1 MHAVA
6 FPQGGDLPFPGSLPE
21 FQQLFPDDLACAA
34 YLEAIRWPEGFVC
47 QWCGEAGEPYRFK
60 ARPHVLVCRK
70 CKKDNRIMAGTVM
83 QDSHTLL
90 SVWFWAAYLVSTHTP
105 GMSAV
110 QFQRQ
115 LGLKRYETAFQ
126 ILHKLRAGMVRPD
139 RDRIGGAPDMH
150 VEVDESL
157 VGGATRGQ
165 GRGVHDKTLAA
176 CAVEVRKSKPKVKG
190 AVPRRNGRYSGRIR
204 LEVVPDRSAKS
215 LVGFVEAA
223 VEPGA
228 VIVTDAWSAYSTLTD
243 RGYRH
248 LPVAVAGAPDM
259 IDDYLPLVHIA
270 FSNLKSWLKG
280 CHHGVSPQHLQAY
293 LNEFAF
299 RFNRRF
305 YPFNSFRS
313 LLGIGGRTAGPTYDG
328 LYSGEWEHPRC
339 TGNVRLFA

>member
-1 MHAVA
+1 
-6 FPQGGDLPFPGSLPE
+6 
-21 FQQLFPDDLACAA
+21 
-34 YLEAIRWPEGFVC
+34 
-47 QWCGEAGEPYRFK
+47 
-60 ARPHVLVCRK
+60 
-70 CKKDNRIMAGTVM
+70 
-83 QDSHTLL
+83 
-90 SVWFWAAYLVSTHTP
+90 
-105 GMSAV
+105 MSAV

-165 GRGVHDKTLAA
+165 GRGVHDKTLVA

-190 AVPRRNGRYSGRIR
+190 AVPRRNGRYAGRIR

-215 LVGFVEAA
+215 LCGFVEAA

-228 VIVTDAWSAYSTLTD
+228 VIVTDAWPAYASLPD

-248 LPVAVAGAPDM
+248 LPVAVAGEPDM

-328 LYSGEWEHPRC
+328 LYSGEWEISLKRCRRDLCWNLIGAVSSRVRILGQAARSIGLSASFWVSVCHPSTLRM
-339 TGNVRLFA
+339 VI

>member
-1 MHAVA
+1 
-6 FPQGGDLPFPGSLPE
+6 
-21 FQQLFPDDLACAA
+21 
-34 YLEAIRWPEGFVC
+34 
-47 QWCGEAGEPYRFK
+47 
-60 ARPHVLVCRK
+60 
-70 CKKDNRIMAGTVM
+70 
-83 QDSHTLL
+83 
-90 SVWFWAAYLVSTHTP
+90 
-105 GMSAV
+105 MSAV

-115 LGLKRYETAFQ
+115 LGLKRYETASQ

-165 GRGVHDKTLAA
+165 GRGVHDKTRGLCGGSPQEQTQGQGC
-176 CAVEVRKSKPKVKG
+176 CASPKWSL
-190 AVPRRNGRYSGRIR
+190 PGRIR
-204 LEVVPDRSAKS
+204 LKAVPDRSAKS

-280 CHHGVSPQHLQAY
+280 ATTASA
-293 LNEFAF
+293 
-299 RFNRRF
+299 
-305 YPFNSFRS
+305 RS
-313 LLGIGGRTAGPTYDG
+313 TCRIFER
-328 LYSGEWEHPRC
+328 
-339 TGNVRLFA
+339 VRLSV